1 MNYNISPSMEPIAI
15 KPVKGNYLTAVPKK
29 ALDCI
34 GVQAGDEIAYYVDT
48 RTRTITIR
56 PSPEAK
62 V

>member
-1 MNYNISPSMEPIAI
+1 MEPIAI

-34 GVQAGDEIAYYVDT
+34 GVQTGDEIAYYVDT
-48 RTRTITIR
+48 QTRTITIR

>member
-1 MNYNISPSMEPIAI
+1 MEPIAI

-34 GVQAGDEIAYYVDT
+34 GVKAGDEICYYVDT
-48 RTRTITIR
+48 QNRSITIK
-56 PSPEAK
+56 PKAEAQ